1 MLELLSIRKGSR
13 DCGHRRRISLSPGRG
28 SVPLSGG
35 CVEQRFQPKLPLA
48 HSVPTWS
55 LTMTTEAVTAK
66 MNEAKQELAELGG
79 IAAKLVREN
88 PWSAVGAAAAAGVIL
103 GLLLR
108 GRT

>member
-1 MLELLSIRKGSR
+1 
-13 DCGHRRRISLSPGRG
+13 
-28 SVPLSGG
+28 
-35 CVEQRFQPKLPLA
+35 
-48 HSVPTWS
+48 
-55 LTMTTEAVTAK
+55 MTTEAVTAK
-66 MNEAKQELAELGG
+66 MNEVKHELAELGG

>member
-1 MLELLSIRKGSR
+1 
-13 DCGHRRRISLSPGRG
+13 
-28 SVPLSGG
+28 
-35 CVEQRFQPKLPLA
+35 
-48 HSVPTWS
+48 
-55 LTMTTEAVTAK
+55 MTTEAVTAK
-66 MNEAKQELAELGG
+66 MNEVKKELAEFGD